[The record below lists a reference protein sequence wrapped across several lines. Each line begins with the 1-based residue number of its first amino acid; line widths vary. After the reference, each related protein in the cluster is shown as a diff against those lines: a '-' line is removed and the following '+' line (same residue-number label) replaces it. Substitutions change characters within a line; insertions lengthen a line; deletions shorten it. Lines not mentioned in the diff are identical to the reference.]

1 MDEQRLDSDVL
12 RSVQYDRHSAMLF
25 VTFHNGKRY
34 LYENVP
40 QMRYEELL
48 KAQSAGKYF
57 NQQISHKF
65 KSRIIG

>member
-1 MDEQRLDSDVL
+1 
-12 RSVQYDRHSAMLF
+12 MLF